1 MSTEQML
8 NREMPGLRMPGQHGT
23 SGWDDDDQGKPG
35 GEPHWEAGMG
45 HTDIGWSR
53 HTKIDSHLVWPNP
66 WTWKKEEGSEKGLGH
81 FMKGHKGQEETV
93 FDVVQSHTGSAAR
106 QWQAEASKSKWH
118 LHDCTG
124 SR

>member
-1 MSTEQML
+1 M
-8 NREMPGLRMPGQHGT
+8 GQVDGMMMVKG
-23 SGWDDDDQGKPG
+23 SQDDDGQGKPG
-35 GEPHWEAGMG
+35 GEPQWEAGMG

-81 FMKGHKGQEETV
+81 FTKGHEGQGETA
-93 FDVVQSHTGSAAR
+93 FDAVQSHTRSAAR
-106 QWQAEASKSKWH
+106 QWQAEASKTKRH
-118 LHDCTG
+118 LHDCTD